1 MQRMPPPARWPY
13 PSVGPFRI
21 GLFNNVSN
29 VMENRLQFTRRR
41 GAVLHLRW
49 EGVTAIDLNCEKWN
63 KDSPFAFL
71 VDTEMKHDGIHAMA
85 DDHELEAT
93 LEKLRRLAEETELK
107 DLPAQVEEHSP
118 RIRKML
124 GSRYTTRDA
133 FRTVDAPSQHGT
145 AGASWKWCHDKR
157 VRIPP
162 G

>member
-1 MQRMPPPARWPY
+1 MTCNEAPPPARWPY

-107 DLPAQVEEHSP
+107 ELPAQVEEHSP

-124 GSRYTTRDA
+124 GSRYTTRMH
-133 FRTVDAPSQHGT
+133 FVP
-145 AGASWKWCHDKR
+145 
-157 VRIPP
+157 
-162 G
+162 